1 MAKAALSGFR
11 NEDWV
16 VSEFN
21 NWKTSYW
28 ARQWLESMS
37 YNPNKI
43 EHLCA
48 QTTRNMGFFNKADVL
63 VLVESNVEWI
73 SVKKFTASFNQIDKR
88 WTDTYA
94 RLWNI
99 PNDVAEIIKR
109 YCGEQG
115 YRPRDLLADEQ
126 LKSIT
131 DVRRFNMN
139 ELSQVQREQVL
150 DFFNENQQKIVKD
163 VVSGRGKAAAKWM
176 LVVEEEKDSPKRSV
190 IIPISLA
197 IEYCVGGAAITAK
210 GNIKLGNLTVQ
221 RKGGDKGAR
230 TAQQLQFKFSPK
242 GIFDLQGVK
251 IINKS

>member
-1 MAKAALSGFR
+1 MGY
-11 NEDWV
+11 D
-16 VSEFN
+16 
-21 NWKTSYW
+21 
-28 ARQWLESMS
+28 
-37 YNPNKI
+37 PDKI
-43 EHLCA
+43 DHLCA

-88 WTDTYA
+88 WTDAYGV
-94 RLWNI
+94 LWKI
-99 PNDVAEIIKR
+99 PNDVIEIIKK
-109 YCGEQG
+109 YCGEEG
-115 YRPRDLLADEQ
+115 HRPSDLLTDAE

-139 ELSQVQREQVL
+139 ELSQKHREQVL
-150 DFFNENQQKIVKD
+150 NFFNDNRQKIVKD

-176 LVVEEEKDSPKRSV
+176 LVVEEEKDSPKRPV
-190 IIPISLA
+190 VIPISLA
-197 IEYCVGGAAITAK
+197 IKYCVGKATITAN

-221 RKGGDKGAR
+221 RKGGDGGAK

-251 IINKS
+251 IINKKS